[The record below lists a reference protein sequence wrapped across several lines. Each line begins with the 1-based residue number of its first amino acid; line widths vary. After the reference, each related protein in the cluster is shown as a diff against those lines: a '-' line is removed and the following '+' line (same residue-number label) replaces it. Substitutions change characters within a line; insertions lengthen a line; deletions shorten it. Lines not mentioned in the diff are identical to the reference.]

1 MTVEKD
7 TWFIAHNGED
17 IFHVGMSEKG
27 TALDSGQP
35 YLETFDNEQEWKARC
50 EELEIT
56 ENNTTFDL
64 NN

>member
-1 MTVEKD
+1 MIVEKD

-35 YLETFDNEQEWKARC
+35 YLETFENEQEWKARC
-50 EELEIT
+50 EELGIKED
-56 ENNTTFDL
+56 NL
-64 NN
+64 NLEQ